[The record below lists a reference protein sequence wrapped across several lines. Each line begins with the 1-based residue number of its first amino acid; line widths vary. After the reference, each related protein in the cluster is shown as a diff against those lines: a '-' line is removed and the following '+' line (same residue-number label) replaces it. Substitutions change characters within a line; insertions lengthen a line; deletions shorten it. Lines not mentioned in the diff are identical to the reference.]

1 MQRSEHRLPISI
13 KEKTKYRMQVQR
25 VHVISRRSSVH
36 AKSDDRIT
44 QTMGSSRTWAW
55 RQIESK
61 VSAADSAIFRLA
73 VWPQRVNK
81 NHTDVVTS
89 LLEWRGCISC
99 HKNFTEKHRYFH
111 SILKIPQTQKRRNGQ
126 DKQNMTCTPVVSNA
140 DMLVLYNTKVLFT
153 KLSI

>member
-25 VHVISRRSSVH
+25 VHVPSRQSLLH

-44 QTMGSSRTWAW
+44 QNIGSSRPWAW
-55 RQIESK
+55 RPIVLK

-73 VWPQRVNK
+73 VWPQNVNK
-81 NHTDVVTS
+81 NHTDVVQS

-99 HKNFTEKHRYFH
+99 HKNCTEKHRYFH
-111 SILKIPQTQKRRNGQ
+111 IILKIPKTQKRWNGQ
-126 DKQNMTCTPVVSNA
+126 DKQNVTCTSVVSNA
-140 DMLVLYNTKVLFT
+140 DMLVSYNAKVLFT